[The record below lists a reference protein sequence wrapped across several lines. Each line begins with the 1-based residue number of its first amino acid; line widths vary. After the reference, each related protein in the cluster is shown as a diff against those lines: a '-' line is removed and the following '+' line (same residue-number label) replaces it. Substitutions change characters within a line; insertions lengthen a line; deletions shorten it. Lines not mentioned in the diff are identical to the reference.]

1 MSTLKAFNTP
11 NGPPAFG
18 PFSHAKMNDSLLFT
32 TGQLGIDP
40 ATGNIVPGG
49 VEAET
54 RQVFRN
60 LTAILEEAG
69 HEVTYA
75 ANGEV
80 ALALY
85 AKKPF
90 PVVLVDLV
98 MPVKNGLQ
106 TISEL
111 MEMDKSARIVAFSG
125 VAPEDL
131 DLSAHLGLS

>member
-1 MSTLKAFNTP
+1 MARI
-11 NGPPAFG
+11 
-18 PFSHAKMNDSLLFT
+18 LL
-32 TGQLGIDP
+32 IDDDEV
-40 ATGNIVPGG
+40 A
-49 VEAET
+49 
-54 RQVFRN
+54 R
-60 LTAILEEAG
+60 LTMGAILEEAG

-85 AKKPF
+85 ARRSF
-90 PVVLVDLV
+90 PLVLVDLV

-111 MEMDKSARIVAFSG
+111 MELDKSARIVAFSG

-131 DLSAHLGLS
+131 DMAADLGAARLLVKPVAPQDLMAAVNSQLRISAGWDDVAK

>member
-1 MSTLKAFNTP
+1 MARI
-11 NGPPAFG
+11 
-18 PFSHAKMNDSLLFT
+18 LL
-32 TGQLGIDP
+32 IDDDEV
-40 ATGNIVPGG
+40 A
-49 VEAET
+49 
-54 RQVFRN
+54 R
-60 LTAILEEAG
+60 LTMGAILEEAG

-85 AKKPF
+85 ARRSF

-106 TISEL
+106 TISDL

-125 VAPEDL
+125 VSPEDL
-131 DLSAHLGLS
+131 DLAADLGAARLLVKPVAPQDLMAAVNSQLRISSGWDDVGK

>member
-1 MSTLKAFNTP
+1 MSLNQNVSGLLERLSESATLAMARK
-11 NGPPAFG
+11 
-18 PFSHAKMNDSLLFT
+18 SRELK
-32 TGQLGIDP
+32 
-40 ATGNIVPGG
+40 
-49 VEAET
+49 
-54 RQVFRN
+54 
-60 LTAILEEAG
+60 EAG

-85 AKKPF
+85 ARRSF
-90 PVVLVDLV
+90 PLVLVDLV

-111 MEMDKSARIVAFSG
+111 MELDKSARIVAFSG

-131 DLSAHLGLS
+131 DMAADLGAARLLVKPVAPQDLMAAVNSQLRISAGWDDVAK